1 MLTLGAFL
9 VAIAVL
15 VAVHEWGHFAMAR
28 VCGVKV
34 LGFSIGFGPRL
45 VGWTSARSGTEYRLG
60 LLPLGGYVKMLDE
73 REGPV
78 AAQELARAFNRQRL
92 RSRALIVA
100 AGPVANLLLA
110 VLLYSGVNW
119 VGVQEPQARI
129 ARPDEGT
136 YAQQAGLRGGE
147 WVIAAGAADAPL
159 RPVQSFDDLR
169 WLVGQAAMNNQ
180 QLVLRFRTDE
190 AGSTQ
195 QAVLDFTNL
204 DMRQM
209 DAAALA
215 KLGFDAPYSSPRIG
229 ALLAGGA
236 ALSAGLQP
244 GDLVRGVDDIAITDA
259 AQLRALIRRSGED
272 REPSVQRWQVERK
285 GSLLVI
291 EVTPRRAVVDAQ
303 RVGRVGAM
311 IGAAPAMVT
320 LRYGLR
326 EGVQRAVVKT
336 WDVSGLTLR
345 MMWQIATGSASYKN
359 LSGPITIADYA
370 GRSAALG
377 FGQFVVFLALVSISL
392 GVLNLLPVPVLD
404 GGHLMYYLWEGVT
417 GRPVA
422 QAWMSR
428 LQRAGVALLLCMM
441 SIAIFNDISRLLF

>member
-45 VGWTSARSGTEYRLG
+45 VGWTSPRSGTEYRVG

-78 AAQELARAFNRQRL
+78 AEQDLVRAFNRKPL
-92 RSRALIVA
+92 SSRALIVA
-100 AGPVANLLLA
+100 AGPLANLLLA
-110 VLLYSGVNW
+110 VILYSGVNW

-129 ARPDEGT
+129 ARPADGT

-147 WVIAAGAADAPL
+147 WVLAVGGEDAEPQ
-159 RPVQSFDDLR
+159 PVQSFDDLR
-169 WLVGQAAMNNQ
+169 WLVGQAAMHSQ
-180 QLVLRFRTDE
+180 RLVLRYRASESGPEQQTLLNFTD
-190 AGSTQ
+190 
-195 QAVLDFTNL
+195 L

-215 KLGFDAPYSSPRIG
+215 KLGLDAPYSPPLIG
-229 ALLAGGA
+229 EIQAGGA
-236 ALSAGLQP
+236 ALAAGLQP
-244 GDLVRGVDDIAITDA
+244 GDQVRWVDDIAITDA
-259 AQLRALIRRSGED
+259 PQLRAVIRRSGQD
-272 REPSVQRWQVERK
+272 HEPGIQRWQVERS
-285 GSLLVI
+285 GTLVTVQ
-291 EVTPRRAVVDAQ
+291 VTPRREVVDAQ
-303 RVGRVGAM
+303 HVGRVGAM
-311 IGAAPAMVT
+311 IGGMPAMVT
-320 LRYGLR
+320 LRYGPR
-326 EGVQRAVVKT
+326 EGVQRALVKT
-336 WDVSGLTLR
+336 WDVSGLTLH
-345 MMWQIATGSASYKN
+345 MMWQIATGGSSYKN

-377 FGQFVVFLALVSISL
+377 LGQFVVFLALVSISL

-404 GGHLMYYLWEGVT
+404 GGHLIYYLWEGVT
-417 GRPVA
+417 GRPIA

-428 LQRAGVALLLCMM
+428 LQRVGVALLLCMM